1 MTEYRK
7 MKQTK
12 EKRLNDWRDD
22 EEVDE
27 RTGCWIS
34 IPKAARPTNRQIDMM
49 PWIEERL
56 VPDAFATMAVTVWP
70 GLEF

>member
-1 MTEYRK
+1 MIGG
-7 MKQTK
+7 MM
-12 EKRLNDWRDD
+12 KRLMN
-22 EEVDE
+22 
-27 RTGCWIS
+27 GL
-34 IPKAARPTNRQIDMM
+34 AAGFLFQRLLVPQIDMM